1 VDVYSAGTILY
12 ELLFGVCPFSS
23 QDLPSLIKKI
33 DDQCMNKSD
42 DSFISEEVRHILKKM
57 LEPNPEKRIDFNE
70 LLNLMQKYEAQKR

>member
-1 VDVYSAGTILY
+1 
-12 ELLFGVCPFSS
+12 
-23 QDLPSLIKKI
+23 
-33 DDQCMNKSD
+33 MNKSD